1 MEGERRLTVFVT
13 GANGGGVMVQ
23 SRKLR
28 GRLHDQLGKK
38 QGGGGWKMTSCL
50 TSVSLNC
57 QRILYPLHPAI
68 RGVELE
74 QMAVQHGV
82 EILCDLYSDIHHV

>member
-1 MEGERRLTVFVT
+1 
-13 GANGGGVMVQ
+13 
-23 SRKLR
+23 
-28 GRLHDQLGKK
+28 
-38 QGGGGWKMTSCL
+38 MTSCL

-68 RGVELE
+68 RGMELE